1 MSGTCI
7 SARKY
12 YFNHHYVL
20 LQESSGF
27 SLDDF
32 EIMECID
39 EGLNLFGSN
48 IRYTIYWRMT
58 ILNNIPRE
66 GILVNPEAFVR
77 GIESI
82 FGAGASRI
90 EAAIVDKIK
99 RRFNIQTFETT
110 RFSDLIHQIRMQ
122 IAVA

>member
-1 MSGTCI
+1 M
-7 SARKY
+7 
-12 YFNHHYVL
+12 
-20 LQESSGF
+20 
-27 SLDDF
+27 DDF
-32 EIMECID
+32 ELMECVD

-99 RRFNIQTFETT
+99 RRFDLQTLETT
-110 RFSDLIHQIRMQ
+110 SFPELIHQIRMQ

>member
-1 MSGTCI
+1 M
-7 SARKY
+7 
-12 YFNHHYVL
+12 
-20 LQESSGF
+20 
-27 SLDDF
+27 DDF
-32 EIMECID
+32 ELMECVD

-99 RRFNIQTFETT
+99 RRFNLQTLETT
-110 RFSDLIHQIRMQ
+110 SFPELIHQIRMQ